1 MVMNIS
7 ELQDKAHQVTTL
19 LKAMG
24 NERRFLILC
33 YLVDGERSVGELER
47 LVGLSQSALSQ
58 HLARLRRDELVQT
71 RRSAQTI
78 YYSLQGSLP
87 LSVMQALHQVFC
99 GPQAAKVLASEMKRE
114 LDGAVEDESTT
125 PASDG
130 ADGHANGTAATPR
143 A

>member
-1 MVMNIS
+1 MIMNVS
-7 ELQDKAHQVTTL
+7 ELQSQAQQVTTL

-58 HLARLRRDELVQT
+58 HLARLRRDGLVRT

-78 YYSLQGSLP
+78 YYSLQGDLP
-87 LSVMQALHQVFC
+87 LGVMQALHQVFC
-99 GPQAAKVLASEMKRE
+99 GKQGAHVLATELQRE
-114 LDGAVEDESTT
+114 LDGAIEDENPS
-125 PASDG
+125 PGPDVPDG
-130 ADGHANGTAATPR
+130 ASRGMDSR